1 MNENQ
6 TKSMGMNVF
15 KAPLT
20 CLGNFASNPR
30 RGCEKSK
37 TRKKLRNSCPFPI
50 PHSQFISIGRIL
62 DMTQI
67 GLLYI
72 GIETRFGRTLTMDN
86 RAQYFSYLAA
96 VTISLSP
103 VGSLGAA
110 SALAQTAPNPANN
123 QETTDSKTKADQLFQ
138 TGLQQFRTGQF
149 DTALETYQQVL
160 ALRRELDDKAGIAQ
174 TLNNMGDVYSD
185 RGQYSQAL
193 DVLQQALALRRELRD
208 RAGTSQTLNLIGF
221 VYRRQKQYSE
231 ALELHEEAL
240 QQAQNAGDRS
250 EVGESLHNIAAVYTS
265 QGQLDSALD
274 FYERAMAIREEV
286 GDRRDLGRTLNNMG
300 AVYFNLGNYD
310 KALEIY
316 QEALTIRKEIGDRA
330 GVARLLNN
338 IAFLYR
344 QKGEDSQALKFFEEA
359 ISTLEEIADNQS
371 LGRIYNVIAQLY
383 QEQTQPAKALEA
395 YEKAFQAALQAE
407 DKTAQISALDYLADA
422 YYKSNDLVKAKEAYE
437 RALTIYQ
444 ELEDRPAEGKILSG
458 LGKVYSLLGDS
469 QKAREFLLKALSINR
484 EETDAAVLVSTLN
497 NLGIVYNNLGEY
509 SIALNYHKQALSK
522 LQSLDDK
529 AAVAVAYQGMGAAL
543 SELRQYSLALGNYE
557 SAWARLIELKD
568 SQSLGNLYT
577 KIGQALEKLERP
589 NLALAFYKKAVSIRQ
604 ELGSP
609 LNESQ
614 RAENAIINRN
624 LAGLLL
630 QSDRLA
636 EAQQVLEVI
645 KIQELEGYLGKVN
658 GNNKNALAAFQLL
671 PAEAKIFEGESKNLL
686 NVQLEEQDL
695 KATNLAAFNDFQKQL
710 QQLPGSVVL
719 YPLILED
726 RLELLLFKSNGTAV
740 RKTVEVT
747 EEELKIAIA
756 NFRLLISSRV
766 GNVEKPAEQLY
777 NWLIKPIENELQEAN
792 TETIIYLPDRQLRY
806 LPLAGLYDGETW
818 LVERFQIH
826 NITAASQTEFKAI
839 NQGEPRVLA
848 AGLTEGNYNF
858 QRGNREISL
867 MATTGEVVE
876 NLAATIPGTTILLDE
891 EFSPE
896 KLLENLSDRNI
907 LHLNTPVA
915 LVIGEEG
922 KGKPEDSFILF
933 ADGQQFTLKDL
944 EKWSLPNLNLVVLSA
959 AETNLGGDMGNG
971 EEIVSFGYQMQQAGV
986 AATLSSLWR
995 VDEEAV
1001 EEFMITFYR
1010 VLQEG
1015 KTPAQ
1020 ALRETQI
1027 TMITKEGRFGSNP
1040 YYWAQFVLMGNGF

>member
-1 MNENQ
+1 
-6 TKSMGMNVF
+6 
-15 KAPLT
+15 
-20 CLGNFASNPR
+20 
-30 RGCEKSK
+30 
-37 TRKKLRNSCPFPI
+37 
-50 PHSQFISIGRIL
+50 
-62 DMTQI
+62 
-67 GLLYI
+67 
-72 GIETRFGRTLTMDN
+72 MDN

-103 VGSLGAA
+103 VGSLGTT
-110 SALAQTAPNPANN
+110 SALAQTTPNPANN
-123 QETTDSKTKADQLFQ
+123 QETTDLKTKADQLFQ

-149 DTALETYQQVL
+149 DTALETYKQVL

-208 RAGTSQTLNLIGF
+208 RAGIAQTLNLIGF
-221 VYRRQKQYSE
+221 VYRGQKQYSE

-240 QQAQNAGDRS
+240 QQAENAGDRS

-316 QEALTIRKEIGDRA
+316 QEALAIRKEIGDRA

-371 LGRIYNVIAQLY
+371 LGRIYNVIAELY
-383 QEQTQPAKALEA
+383 QEQKQPAKALEA
-395 YEKAFQAALQAE
+395 YEKAFQSALQAE

-422 YYKSNDLVKAKEAYE
+422 YYKSSDFLKAKEAYE
-437 RALTIYQ
+437 RALAIYQ

-509 SIALNYHKQALSK
+509 SLALNYHKQALSK
-522 LQSLDDK
+522 LQSLNDK
-529 AAVAVAYQGMGAAL
+529 AAVSVAYQGMGDAL
-543 SELRQYSLALGNYE
+543 LKLRQYSLALGNYE

-577 KIGQALEKLERP
+577 NIGQALEKLERP
-589 NLALAFYKKAVSIRQ
+589 NVALAFYKKAVSIRQ
-604 ELGSP
+604 ELGTP
-609 LNESQ
+609 LND
-614 RAENAIINRN
+614 NINRN

-658 GNNKNALAAFQLL
+658 GNNENALAAFQLL

-686 NVQLEEQDL
+686 NLQLEEQDL
-695 KATNLAAFNDFQKQL
+695 KATNLVAFNDFQKNL

-726 RLELLLFKSNGTAV
+726 RLELVLFKSNGTAV

-766 GNVEKPAEQLY
+766 GNVEKPAEELY
-777 NWLIKPIENELQEAN
+777 NWLIKPIENELREEAK

-806 LPLAGLYDGETW
+806 LPLAGLYDGEQW

-839 NQGEPRVLA
+839 SQGEPRVLA

-876 NLAATIPGTTILLDE
+876 NLAATIPGTTTLLDE

-896 KLLENLSDRNI
+896 NVVENLSDRNI
-907 LHLNTPVA
+907 LHLDTPVA

-933 ADGQQFTLKDL
+933 ADGQRFTLKDL
-944 EKWSLPNLNLVVLSA
+944 EKWSLPNLNLVVLSS

-986 AATLSSLWR
+986 EATLTSLWR

-1001 EEFMITFYR
+1001 EEFMIIFYR

-1015 KTPAQ
+1015 KSTAQ

-1027 TMITKEGRFGSNP
+1027 AMITKEGRFGSNP